1 MMNYKTKD
9 GKVTELEAQGSLAE
23 LLSDTTFLARAIY
36 GMLARSN
43 EGLAKAFQAHF
54 VLLAADP
61 ESPMWENSNPNCI
74 SIVQRVKPKGG
85 EGNDKL

>member
-1 MMNYKTKD
+1 MLSYKTKD

-23 LLSDTTFLARAIY
+23 LLSDTTFLAHAIY

-54 VLLAADP
+54 ALLAADP
-61 ESPMWENSNPNCI
+61 ESPVWQDLKPNCL
-74 SIVQRVKPKGG
+74 SIVERRKKEV
-85 EGNDKL
+85 E